1 MNMSLDHSGEK
12 SRGRRRILGPRS
24 LHLQVQVTRRRVM
37 TPARPAGS
45 LAVVVP
51 MSSAGPSAVP
61 EGAFTEGLPS
71 LEVRW
76 IFPGQLDTA
85 VAGWFSGFQPEAESR
100 EDAYLLDP
108 GLGGLSVKVRA
119 GRALEVKMF
128 LGSPGILELPGRARG
143 RMQYWRKWSFPFSP
157 LSLDTVDPGGW
168 RRVRKQRQVI
178 WFSPAGERIARA
190 PAVPAQSGPSA
201 RCAAEITELR
211 LPHQG
216 LGHQEWWSLG
226 LEATGPADSLR
237 HGLEATA
244 ALVITQALPGGADL
258 RIDDSRSYADW
269 LRSR

>member
-1 MNMSLDHSGEK
+1 
-12 SRGRRRILGPRS
+12 
-24 LHLQVQVTRRRVM
+24 M
-37 TPARPAGS
+37 TPARPAGT

-51 MSSAGPSAVP
+51 MVSAVP
-61 EGAFTEGLPS
+61 EGAFVEGLPS

-85 VAGWFSGFQPEAESR
+85 VAGWFLRSQPETESR

-119 GRALEVKMF
+119 GRTLDVKMF
-128 LGSPGILELPGRARG
+128 LASPGILDLPGRARG

-157 LSLDTVDPGGW
+157 LRPDSGDPGGW
-168 RRVRKQRQVI
+168 RRVRKQRRVI
-178 WFSPAGERIARA
+178 WFSPSGERVDRA
-190 PAVPAQSGPSA
+190 PAVPGPAGLQA
-201 RCAAEITELR
+201 RCAVELTELR
-211 LPHQG
+211 VEHQD
-216 LGHQEWWSLG
+216 WWSLG
-226 LEATGPADSLR
+226 LDSTGAAGTLR

-244 ALVITQALPGGADL
+244 ALVFSQALPGGVDL

>member
-1 MNMSLDHSGEK
+1 MNRNPGNHDE
-12 SRGRRRILGPRS
+12 ILTAGPAAYPD
-24 LHLQVQVTRRRVM
+24 QVTRRRVM
-37 TPARPAGS
+37 TSWRPAGS

-51 MSSAGPSAVP
+51 MSSAVP
-61 EGAFTEGLPS
+61 VGALVEGLPS

-85 VAGWFSGFQPEAESR
+85 AVAGWLPGPQPEAESR

-108 GLGGLSVKVRA
+108 GLGGLSVKIRA
-119 GRALEVKMF
+119 GQALDVKMF

-157 LSLDTVDPGGW
+157 RSLDSIGPGGW
-168 RRVRKQRQVI
+168 RRVRKQRRVT
-178 WFSPAGERIARA
+178 WFSPAGDRVVRA
-190 PAVPAQSGPSA
+190 PVPGQVGQQA
-201 RCAAEITELR
+201 RCAVELTEIL
-211 LPHQG
+211 LQ
-216 LGHQEWWSLG
+216 HQEWWSLG
-226 LEATGPADSLR
+226 LEATGPAESLR

-244 ALVITQALPGGADL
+244 ALVITRDLLGGVDL